1 MKHFFIILSSLLSL
15 TLSAQSTETALTIN
29 NKVIQ
34 KNEFLKT
41 YLKNNSNPIYTKEAI
56 DEYLTLYTKYKLKV
70 TEAETLGYDTI
81 PKLKN
86 ELNGYRKTLAIPYLI
101 DKTTNEKLI
110 LESYN
115 RLKKEI
121 RASHILIKVDES
133 ASPQDTLK
141 AYNKLLE
148 LKKRIDKGED
158 FSEVAKTS
166 SDDPSAAK
174 NNGDLG
180 YFTAFQMVFPFEEAA
195 FNTPVGKTSSPVR
208 TKFGYHILKVV
219 NNREARGQLKTA
231 HIMISVKRNAS
242 AEEIEAARKK
252 INEIHLK
259 LNDGDSF
266 EDLAKNFSDD
276 INTSNNGGQLPVFGT
291 GTNTRMIPEF
301 EEVAYSITEN
311 GAYSSPMQTDF
322 GFHIV
327 KRISHSP
334 IDSFDKL
341 KKEIE
346 QKIQK
351 DERGTRSQSAL
362 IENLKKEYQ
371 FKQIAT
377 LKELNWF
384 SKNIDSTFISNTWTK
399 SKTPK
404 LAALF
409 SFAQNTFTTDD
420 FLLYLQNNKDGLT
433 AKSSPELILKKYNNW
448 INQEIIFHENK
459 QLEAKYPEFKAIMQ
473 EYHDGVLLY
482 EIMTDKIWN
491 KANQDT
497 LGLNNYFNENRSKYQ
512 WKERANVT
520 VYECLT
526 NEVAENVSKLLKK
539 KYAFSYN
546 LFHKTKITSKEIIQE
561 INKNSE
567 LNLSVKMNKYE
578 ISETPFLKNQKI
590 TLKQNISYP
599 FNGKIYILDVAE
611 LLPVCNKELKE
622 VKGLVTSDYQNH
634 LEKLWINELIEK
646 YKIEINYPVV
656 YSLGKN

>member
-70 TEAETLGYDTI
+70 TEAESLGYDTI

-158 FSEVAKTS
+158 FAEVAKTS

-242 AEEIEAARKK
+242 TEEVEAARKK

-266 EDLAKNFSDD
+266 EELAKNFSDD

-341 KKEIE
+341 KKEIQ

-371 FKQIAT
+371 FKQIST
-377 LKELNWF
+377 IKELNWY
-384 SKNIDSTFISNTWTK
+384 SKNIDSTFISTIWTK

-404 LAALF
+404 LAPLF

-433 AKSSPELILKKYNNW
+433 AKSSPELILKKYNDW

-539 KYAFSYN
+539 KYGFSYN
-546 LFHKTKITSKEIIQE
+546 LFHKNKITSKEIIQE

-590 TLKQNISYP
+590 TLKQNISYS

-611 LLPVCNKELKE
+611 LLPICNKELKE

-634 LEKLWINELIEK
+634 LEKLWINELIKK

>member
-70 TEAETLGYDTI
+70 TEAESLGYDTI

-110 LESYN
+110 VESYN

-158 FSEVAKTS
+158 FAEVAKTS

-242 AEEIEAARKK
+242 TEEVEAARKK

-259 LNDGDSF
+259 LSDGDSF
-266 EDLAKNFSDD
+266 EELAKNFSDD

-341 KKEIE
+341 KKEIQ

-371 FKQIAT
+371 FKQICT
-377 LKELNWF
+377 LKELNWY
-384 SKNIDSTFISNTWTK
+384 SKNIDSTFISTIWTK

-404 LAALF
+404 LAPLF

-433 AKSSPELILKKYNNW
+433 AKSSPELILKKYNDW

-539 KYAFSYN
+539 KYGFSYN
-546 LFHKTKITSKEIIQE
+546 LFHKNKITSKEIIQE

-590 TLKQNISYP
+590 TLKQNISYS
-599 FNGKIYILDVAE
+599 FNGKIYVLDVAE

-634 LEKLWINELIEK
+634 LEKLWINELIKK

>member
-70 TEAETLGYDTI
+70 TEAESLGYDTI

-158 FSEVAKTS
+158 FAEVAKTS

-242 AEEIEAARKK
+242 TEEVEAARKK

-266 EDLAKNFSDD
+266 EELAKNFSDD

-341 KKEIE
+341 KKEIQ

-371 FKQIAT
+371 FKQICT
-377 LKELNWF
+377 LKELNWY
-384 SKNIDSTFISNTWTK
+384 SKNIDSTFISTIWTK

-404 LAALF
+404 LAPLF

-433 AKSSPELILKKYNNW
+433 AKSSPELILKKYNDW

-539 KYAFSYN
+539 KYGFSYN
-546 LFHKTKITSKEIIQE
+546 LFHKNKITSKEIIQE

-590 TLKQNISYP
+590 TLKQNISYS
-599 FNGKIYILDVAE
+599 FNGKIYVLDVSE

-634 LEKLWINELIEK
+634 LEKLWINELIKK